1 MVYYDKDN
9 LYKEFD
15 IAKKKDF
22 ELAKNQFEAT
32 NKKYSQDDIETSV
45 YTNRIKFFKE
55 HIINKSKNPKVYE
68 NLDINFDELLKT
80 YETESPRDTFYLNVF
95 NKTYLQ
101 KKLEEEA
108 ELEAEY
114 GKK

>member
-1 MVYYDKDN
+1 MIYYDKEN
-9 LYKEFD
+9 LFKEFD
-15 IAKKKDF
+15 VAKKKDF

-45 YTNRIKFFKE
+45 YTNRILFFKD
-55 HIINKSKNPKVYE
+55 HIKNKSIHPKVYE
-68 NLDINFDELLKT
+68 NLDINFDSLLKT
-80 YETESPRDTFYLNVF
+80 YETESPRDTFYLDVF
-95 NKTYLQ
+95 GKTYLQ